1 MKHYLLILFLGIAC
15 CSFTLKDG
23 ADRLYFTATQSA
35 TTSSIISARKKAQ
48 MFAKNTLATMVNGK
62 VNNVT
67 KSYIDHDSEAGKSA
81 DDFMT
86 ETRMTANVLL
96 QNVEIADENV
106 IQEKKGKYT
115 VYITLKLKKDEVLK
129 ALCKRLD
136 ENIVTKETFK
146 KEVFTDLWN
155 KENK

>member
-23 ADRLYFTATQSA
+23 VDRLYFTATQSA
-35 TTSSIISARKKAQ
+35 TTSSILSARKKAQ

-67 KSYIDHDSEAGKSA
+67 KSYIDHNTDTGKSA
-81 DDFMT
+81 DEFMT
-86 ETRMTANVLL
+86 ETRMTANMLL
-96 QNVEIADENV
+96 QNIEIADENIV
-106 IQEKKGKYT
+106 QEKKGKYT

-136 ENIVTKETFK
+136 ENMVTKETFQ

>member
-1 MKHYLLILFLGIAC
+1 MKHCLIILFLGIVC
-15 CSFTLKDG
+15 CSFMLKN
-23 ADRLYFTATQSA
+23 ADDKLYFTATQSA
-35 TTSSIISARKKAQ
+35 TTSSILSARKKAL

-86 ETRMTANVLL
+86 ETRMTANMLL

-136 ENIVTKETFK
+136 ENKVTKETFQK
-146 KEVFTDLWN
+146 DVFTNLWN

>member
-1 MKHYLLILFLGIAC
+1 MKHCLIILFLGIVC
-15 CSFTLKDG
+15 CSFTLKN
-23 ADRLYFTATQSA
+23 ADDKLYFTATQSA
-35 TTSSIISARKKAQ
+35 TTSSILSARKKAL

-67 KSYIDHDSEAGKSA
+67 KSYIDHNTDTGKSA
-81 DDFMT
+81 DEFMT
-86 ETRMTANVLL
+86 ETRMTANMLL
-96 QNVEIADENV
+96 HNVEIADENI

-115 VYITLKLKKDEVLK
+115 VYITLKLKKNEVLK
-129 ALCKRLD
+129 ALCKRLN
-136 ENIVTKETFK
+136 ENKVTKETFQ

>member
-23 ADRLYFTATQSA
+23 TDRLYFTATQSA
-35 TTSSIISARKKAQ
+35 TTSSILSARKKAL

-67 KSYIDHDSEAGKSA
+67 KSYIDHNTDTGKSA
-81 DDFMT
+81 DEFMT
-86 ETRMTANVLL
+86 ETRMTAIMLL
-96 QNVEIADENV
+96 QNIEIADENV
-106 IQEKKGKYT
+106 VQEKKGKYT
-115 VYITLKLKKDEVLK
+115 VYITLKLRKDEVLK

-136 ENIVTKETFK
+136 ENIATKETFK
-146 KEVFTDLWN
+146 KEIFTDLWN